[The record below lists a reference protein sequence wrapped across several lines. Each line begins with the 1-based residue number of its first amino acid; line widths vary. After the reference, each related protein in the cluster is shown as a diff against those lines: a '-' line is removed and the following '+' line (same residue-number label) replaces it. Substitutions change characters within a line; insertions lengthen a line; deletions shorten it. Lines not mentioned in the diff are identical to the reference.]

1 MLSATEGLKISVN
14 LNPFGF
20 VAAKDSNCIFKQ
32 YIAKED
38 PTLKVSFFVMPVHK
52 KQSEFQNTSFLL
64 IQIQILIDFD
74 MLT

>member
-20 VAAKDSNCIFKQ
+20 LAEWDFNCNYISKQ

-38 PTLKVSFFVMPVHK
+38 PTLKVSFFVMSACK
-52 KQSEFQNTSFLL
+52 NKSKFQNTDQDSNLDHF
-64 IQIQILIDFD
+64 F
-74 MLT
+74 THR